1 MRILSKVSAYKI
13 DFDEIECMYLMIK
26 EIEKKF
32 DKYMQIWWK
41 VNNIMKEINSELIY
55 HKKYIVTKKHSTQK
69 KSSNVI
75 IWK

>member
-13 DFDEIECMYLMIK
+13 DFDEMHVSYDK
-26 EIEKKF
+26 KIEKKI

-41 VNNIMKEINSELIY
+41 VNNIMKKTNSELIY
-55 HKKYIVTKKHSTQK
+55 HKKYLVPKKHSTQK
-69 KSSNVI
+69 KASNVF